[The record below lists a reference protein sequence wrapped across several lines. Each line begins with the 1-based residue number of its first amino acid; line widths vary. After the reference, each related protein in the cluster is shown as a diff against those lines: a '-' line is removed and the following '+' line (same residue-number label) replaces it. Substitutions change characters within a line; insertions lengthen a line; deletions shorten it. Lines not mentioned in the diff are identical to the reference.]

1 MNKND
6 SSKKAEAL
14 RRALE
19 QINCAPN
26 RLGLPASNE
35 RCAKDAIFEQRL
47 SREDKR
53 LLKDMGIA
61 VSRARSPAYR
71 IVIENVRFPDHPEP
85 TRPGNYRSSCEEC
98 PDGGHSFRLPCS
110 SITRDFAPGGKTC
123 SDFKNS
129 ITSSWRS
136 AGRASNALR

>member
-6 SSKKAEAL
+6 SYKKAEAL

-19 QINCAPN
+19 LQINCAPN

-35 RCAKDAIFEQRL
+35 RSAKDAIFEQRL

-61 VSRARSPAYR
+61 VSRA
-71 IVIENVRFPDHPEP
+71 
-85 TRPGNYRSSCEEC
+85 
-98 PDGGHSFRLPCS
+98 
-110 SITRDFAPGGKTC
+110 
-123 SDFKNS
+123 
-129 ITSSWRS
+129 
-136 AGRASNALR
+136 